1 MHPTT
6 AHDPVARLRA
16 GPAMH
21 SGPTALLGI
30 LAIVIVAL
38 AAGLTAVILTSP
50 MP

>member
-1 MHPTT
+1 MQPTT

-16 GPAMH
+16 GP
-21 SGPTALLGI
+21 TALLGV

-38 AAGLTAVILTSP
+38 AAGLTAVILTTP